1 MSIVIGVT
9 TTIESQSLTLD
20 LNALVTRVAK
30 LLRRDDLND
39 EITQWV
45 NFAQRELTDKVGF
58 PELRR
63 TVQTTMLNG
72 VWFYDLPID
81 FTREEKMYWLDDTVT
96 PSVGRNLDPLPRSY
110 YEEAGIE
117 PRLNVSVPTPGE
129 PLYYLIRKFRIL
141 TYPAINKA
149 DTKLQMSYYRRPTD
163 ILFGTD
169 LPSIEERFR
178 HYLIPLTYY
187 WGQMFLE
194 KEDINKILYWQ
205 RKFDKVVA
213 EVKYLTDRK
222 ENRNRTPFPPRTGT
236 EFSDRVY

>member
-129 PLYYLIRKFRIL
+129 PLYYLIRKFRIGPKKKKKE
-141 TYPAINKA
+141 TYPRPRHERGLNSQTGCI
-149 DTKLQMSYYRRPTD
+149 DEYSVDRPRRWYS
-163 ILFGTD
+163 GRRQ
-169 LPSIEERFR
+169 SES
-178 HYLIPLTYY
+178 
-187 WGQMFLE
+187 
-194 KEDINKILYWQ
+194 
-205 RKFDKVVA
+205 A
-213 EVKYLTDRK
+213 A
-222 ENRNRTPFPPRTGT
+222 NR
-236 EFSDRVY
+236 Y